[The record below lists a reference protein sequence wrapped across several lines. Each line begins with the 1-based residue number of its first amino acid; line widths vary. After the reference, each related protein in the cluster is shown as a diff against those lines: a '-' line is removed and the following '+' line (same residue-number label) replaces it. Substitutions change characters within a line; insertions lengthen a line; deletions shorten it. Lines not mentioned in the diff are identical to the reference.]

1 MRGQFRLPVF
11 TTGSPHSRV
20 ARVHP
25 TRTTTKLLLSVACA
39 VSAVSGCM
47 NVTPAPMQ
55 PAGAPGT
62 AGTPPRHEPSG
73 QSDPV
78 EVRAPA
84 LEALRAG
91 PEQPAQATASATG
104 SGPAVPA
111 AAEPAGSSAG
121 TPPGGVA
128 PPVPDIPEPLPPG
141 SAVSPGQAGQ
151 GPRERAEPKARVPRE
166 VAERLPVRPE
176 DVCAFGRKHGR
187 WAPDSP
193 EARICGGVEGG

>member
-1 MRGQFRLPVF
+1 M
-11 TTGSPHSRV
+11 
-20 ARVHP
+20 HP

>member
-1 MRGQFRLPVF
+1 M
-11 TTGSPHSRV
+11 
-20 ARVHP
+20 HP

-62 AGTPPRHEPSG
+62 AGAPPRHEPTG
-73 QSDPV
+73 PSDPV

-84 LEALRAG
+84 LEALKAL
-91 PEQPAQATASATG
+91 PALPAHATASATG
-104 SGPAVPA
+104 SGPSVPA
-111 AAEPAGSSAG
+111 AAEPAAASAG
-121 TPPGGVA
+121 ALPGGAA

-141 SAVSPGQAGQ
+141 RAGSPGQSGK
-151 GPRERAEPKARVPRE
+151 GPRERAEPKAQVPRE

-176 DVCAFGRKHGR
+176 DVCAFGRKHGK
-187 WAPDSP
+187 WSPDSP